1 LPFKLLGCAKKEMP
15 TTAQSIEPKPTP
27 AWSLV
32 LASLAVGVVAG
43 FGAVLFRALIGGF
56 HNLLFLGRFS
66 FDYDAN
72 VHTAASPWGAWVIGV
87 PVLGAVGVAWLVKT
101 FAPEAKGHGVPEVLD
116 AIYYHDGKIRPVVA
130 AVKSLASALSIGS
143 GGSVGREGPI
153 IQIGS
158 TFGSVLGQWLPMPVR
173 QRVIL
178 IAAGAGGGIAAT
190 FDTPIGGIAFAAEL
204 MLVCINPLSLLCV
217 GIACVT
223 ATTIGRCYFGI
234 FPSFNV
240 PAIAQ
245 MEGPGAS
252 LAGFVVFGLLMGG
265 VAWLT
270 TRSIYW
276 FEDLFDRMPGNYYMR
291 HMTGMLLMGLMMY
304 GFMIFSAPVFGQ
316 SNHYYIEGVGYATI
330 MDILNG
336 GLTAAGFLLLLGVL
350 KLLATCLTLGS
361 GASGGVFSPCM
372 LIGAALGAGL
382 SSVANSLI
390 PALALNPVHFAVAG
404 MAAMVG
410 GTTGAAITATIM
422 TFEMTRDYTVIL
434 PVILTVTLASAVRH
448 WLLPD
453 TIYTLKLQRRGHVV
467 PQGLQAWDGERQSR
481 HVMSPDFQVIS
492 ESEAGNETLVRSALS
507 RGQVLIVMGTEN
519 NVRGVMGPW
528 CSLDTAAPATV
539 TFVTVRPDDRMSEVL
554 RMLHQSGARVA
565 LVTEN
570 SGPAKRAE
578 VKGII
583 TEREITRLACTSA
596 QFAS

>member
-1 LPFKLLGCAKKEMP
+1 MTDKAP
-15 TTAQSIEPKPTP
+15 TAEPKPI
-27 AWSLV
+27 A
-32 LASLAVGVVAG
+32 AYAMAIMSLAVGLVAG
-43 FGAVLFRALIGGF
+43 YGAVLFRGLIGGF

-72 VHTAASPWGAWVIGV
+72 FHTAASPWGAWVVAV
-87 PVLGAVGVAWLVKT
+87 PVVGAVGVAWLVKT

-116 AIYYHDGKIRPVVA
+116 AIYHHDGKIRPVVA
-130 AVKSLASALSIGS
+130 AIKSLASALSIGS

-178 IAAGAGGGIAAT
+178 IAAGAGAGIAAT
-190 FDTPIGGIAFAAEL
+190 FNTPVGGIVFAAEL
-204 MLVCINPLSLLCV
+204 MLVCIYPLSLLCV

-245 MEGPGAS
+245 VEGAGAS
-252 LAGFVVFGLLMGG
+252 LVGFVVFGLLMGI

-276 FEDLFDRMPGNYYMR
+276 FEDLFDRMPGNYYTR
-291 HMTGMLLMGLMMY
+291 HMTGMLLVGLMMY
-304 GFMIFSAPVFGQ
+304 GLMIFSMPRFGQ
-316 SNHYYIEGVGYATI
+316 PNHYYLEGVGYATI

-361 GASGGVFSPCM
+361 GASGGVFSPCIF
-372 LIGAALGAGL
+372 IGAALGAGF
-382 SSVANSLI
+382 SGAANTVM
-390 PALALNPVHFAVAG
+390 PALALNPVHFAIAG

-410 GTTGAAITATIM
+410 GTTGAVLTATIM

-434 PVILTVTLASAVRH
+434 PVIITVALATALRQ
-448 WLLPD
+448 WLLPA

-467 PQGLQAWDGERQSR
+467 PQGLQAWDGERHSR
-481 HVMSPDFQVIS
+481 HVMSPDFQILS
-492 ESEAGNETLVRSALS
+492 ESEAGNETVVCAALAS
-507 RGQVLIVMGTEN
+507 GKVLIVMGLEN
-519 NVRGVMGPW
+519 KVRGVIGPW
-528 CSLDTAAPATV
+528 CGSDAT
-539 TFVTVRPDDRMSEVL
+539 TPSKNDFVTVRAEERICEVL
-554 RMLHQSGARVA
+554 RALHQAGARVA
-565 LVTEN
+565 LVSQDLDSTQ
-570 SGPAKRAE
+570 SP
-578 VKGII
+578 VLGII
-583 TEREITRLACTSA
+583 TEREIARAACASA
-596 QFAS
+596 QFTG